1 MPAGQEPDII
11 VVLVDPQDSA
21 AVQAGLIQESIWR
34 NSEFSGWIYRV
45 DPTRP
50 EIHQQRH
57 VAVCLK
63 KHQASKNQ
71 QASWNA
77 DQSRHDPG
85 TFNTTVG
92 SQSVAQAIARK
103 ALGLGSDVV
112 LEDLEADDKTGFQ
125 TKLLTES
132 AKPSLDTDEV
142 LGAVM
147 LIATRA

>member
-1 MPAGQEPDII
+1 MPAEQEPDII

-34 NSEFSGWIYRV
+34 DSEFPGWIYRV
-45 DPTRP
+45 DPARP
-50 EIHQQRH
+50 EIRQQRH

-71 QASWNA
+71 QASWN
-77 DQSRHDPG
+77 DDRSRHDRG
-85 TFNTTVG
+85 TFNTKVG
-92 SQSVAQAIARK
+92 SRSAAQAIARK

-112 LEDLEADDKTGFQ
+112 LEDLEADDKAGLQ
-125 TKLLTES
+125 NKLLAES
-132 AKPSLDTDEV
+132 ASPSFNTDEV

-147 LIATRA
+147 LIARRA